1 MKILCFGDS
10 NTWGHNPID
19 GSRLEKPWPRLL
31 GEMFP
36 ECEIIED
43 GVCGRTTAY
52 DIPGESGKNGLIS
65 FKEYTESGNG
75 ADMLVLMLGT
85 NDTLNAVGKN
95 ATESAQCIRE
105 YVQLWK
111 AAFPESDILIV
122 SPVHITNYA
131 LQHEVFSQLYS
142 HNSILSS
149 HSFAAEY
156 VKVAKE
162 EGVYF
167 RDAALYAEPSAMD
180 GIHLSP
186 EGHEKLAEAVGGVI
200 RGII

>member
-31 GEMFP
+31 SEMFP
-36 ECEIIED
+36 ECKIIED

-52 DIPGESGKNGLIS
+52 DIPGDDGKNGLTS
-65 FKEYTESGNG
+65 FKEYTENGNG
-75 ADMLVLMLGT
+75 ADILILMLGT
-85 NDTLNAVGKN
+85 NDTLNAVDKS
-95 ATESAQCIRE
+95 AKESAHSIRE
-105 YVQLWK
+105 YVHLWK
-111 AAFPESDILIV
+111 TAFPESDILII
-122 SPVHITNYA
+122 SPIHITNYA
-131 LQHEVFSQLYS
+131 LKHEVFSQLYS
-142 HNSILSS
+142 HNSILNS

-156 VKVAKE
+156 VRIAKE

-167 RDAALYAEPSAMD
+167 RDAALYAEPSAVD

-186 EGHEKLAEAVGGVI
+186 EGHEKLARLVCGAI